1 MITKLFEGGNVFK
14 DADGTPLTQRINQA
28 DVPATIRWVEQVT
41 GLEFPAERWLGSTGR
56 KATSGDLDLAVDTAE
71 ATKEQV
77 AKLLTDFVT
86 SQGLDPRQY
95 VKKAGEV
102 HLRTPI
108 GGDANRGFVQTDF
121 MFMPNVDWGVFYYGG
136 AENSA
141 YKGMNR
147 NVLLSSLA
155 KHAGLKVG
163 ANGMIS
169 RTTNELVS
177 ADPDYVA
184 EILLGSGHDRNSL
197 KNVETIYSAL
207 AQDPERDNK
216 LQDFREYL
224 AREGLQEPQLRE
236 NDVSWLARLRDRIV
250 NQGYV
255 ASGRS
260 RRTWSRWACQGH

>member
-121 MFMPNVDWGVFYYGG
+121 MFMPNVDWGVF
-136 AENSA
+136 A
-141 YKGMNR
+141 R
-147 NVLLSSLA
+147 N
-155 KHAGLKVG
+155 
-163 ANGMIS
+163 N
-169 RTTNELVS
+169 
-177 ADPDYVA
+177 
-184 EILLGSGHDRNSL
+184 
-197 KNVETIYSAL
+197 
-207 AQDPERDNK
+207 PE
-216 LQDFREYL
+216 Q
-224 AREGLQEPQLRE
+224 A
-236 NDVSWLARLRDRIV
+236 
-250 NQGYV
+250 
-255 ASGRS
+255 
-260 RRTWSRWACQGH
+260 